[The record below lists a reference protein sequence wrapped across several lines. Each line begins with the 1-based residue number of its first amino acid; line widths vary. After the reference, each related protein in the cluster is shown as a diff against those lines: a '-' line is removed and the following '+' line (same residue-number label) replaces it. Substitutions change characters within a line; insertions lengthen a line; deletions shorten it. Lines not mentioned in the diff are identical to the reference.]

1 MAGRIVRRIEPEIG
15 TGVKLP
21 LLGRIKVGMKQVS
34 QKTGKEFPTSIDWFR
49 ADGKYA
55 SVFHEV
61 YGEKPNRIQIVFF
74 SNRVEDVCSE
84 SYIVRDSAGRLL
96 AEGDGES
103 WRAWSAQKKEYVFGQ
118 ATIEEVEK
126 KYGAKAT
133 VSLTL
138 RFILP
143 KIPSVFGLW
152 SFTTKGAKS
161 SIPAIRDT
169 FDQVLEMAG
178 TATNIP
184 FDLTVEKVKSNK
196 PGEVSVF
203 PVVTLIPNVSQE
215 NLDLLAGYI
224 QAGQKLRG
232 VMTEARIRALVAPE
246 EEQAELPALPAASAP
261 QAPAEPPAIEA
272 EEIPEPESEREREPG
287 EDDDEPAEPAD
298 DKTLD
303 LGLR

>member
-15 TGVKLP
+15 TGMRLP
-21 LLGRIKVGMKQVS
+21 LLGRIKVGVKAKNAQ
-34 QKTGKEFPTSIDWFR
+34 GKEYPSSIDWFR

-55 SVFHEV
+55 ETFHRV
-61 YGEKPNRIQIVFF
+61 YGEKPTKIQIVFP

-84 SYIVRDSAGRLL
+84 SYVVRDKAGRLL
-96 AEGDGES
+96 AEGDGS
-103 WRAWSAQKKEYVFGQ
+103 TWKCWSEKKGAYVFG
-118 ATIEEVEK
+118 EFSVEDV
-126 KYGAKAT
+126 KARLGEPQ

-138 RFILP
+138 RFLLP
-143 KIPSVFGLW
+143 AIPSVFGLW
-152 SFTTKGAKS
+152 QFTTKGAKS

-178 TATNIP
+178 VVTNIP

-196 PGEVSVF
+196 PGAASVF

-215 NLDLLAGYI
+215 NLDLLAGYV

-232 VMTEARIRALVAPE
+232 VLTDAKIRALVAAE
-246 EEQAELPALPAASAP
+246 EEQPELPALAAPAAP
-261 QAPAEPPAIEA
+261 QAEPEAIDA
-272 EEIPEPESEREREPG
+272 EEVAEREREREPG
-287 EDDDEPAEPAD
+287 EDDDELETPLAD

>member
-1 MAGRIVRRIEPEIG
+1 MAGRIVKRLEPEIG

-21 LLGRIKVGMKQVS
+21 LLGRIKVGVKQTS

-55 SVFHEV
+55 ETFHQV
-61 YGEKPNRIQIVFF
+61 YGPKPNRIQIVFF

-84 SYIVRDSAGRLL
+84 SYVVRDSGGRLL

-103 WRAWSAQKKEYVFGQ
+103 WRAWSAQKKEYVFGK
-118 ATIEEVEK
+118 ASIEEVEK
-126 KYGAKAT
+126 KYGSKAA

-138 RFILP
+138 RFLLP

-178 TATNIP
+178 VVTNIP

-196 PGEVSVF
+196 PGAASVF

-215 NLDLLAGYI
+215 NLDLLAGYV

-232 VMTEARIRALVAPE
+232 VLTDAKIRALVAAE
-246 EEQAELPALPAASAP
+246 EEQPELPALAAPATPQAEPAA
-261 QAPAEPPAIEA
+261 IDA
-272 EEIPEPESEREREPG
+272 EEVPEREREPG
-287 EDDDEPAEPAD
+287 EDDDEGELRDANDEAV
-298 DKTLD
+298 TVD
-303 LGLR
+303 LELR